1 MEPLSGSVLPGPPAP
16 LRVAALARH
25 TELESST
32 PAEGA
37 VVEGAPDGVL
47 LRFTTP
53 IQLPLSRV
61 VLTDTEG
68 RGRAGTLDM
77 VDVSDGQELRFAPS
91 SPLDPGR
98 YRVEWQTAGPDSHI
112 IRGAFAFQVAGT
124 DRTDPGE
131 GEGAPGQVEDTLA
144 VAPMDDDSLEMAEQ
158 SGSSGGS
165 GSTTYAIRWLQ
176 YLGMILVLGAVSFR
190 FFVVPFVLR
199 RTELAPA
206 GALMSN
212 RLATMAWMGIALLAL
227 SLPARL
233 WSQSLAMWGGESL
246 AAANLGTLVFRTP
259 WGWGWLLQIGA
270 LIVAAVGLR
279 VAAPGGGRKRGWGVV
294 AVGAVVLA
302 FVPALSG
309 HAWGIEPRLVG
320 VLFSGAHVL
329 AAGVWM
335 GGLAALLLA
344 GLPGIRGVQTPEGE
358 RPGLVTVV
366 EAFSRMALVAV
377 LVLVAAGVGQNLFL
391 LGSPGNLVSTG
402 WGRTLLVKL
411 GLLAAAGAL
420 GLYNWRVVRP
430 ALRETPRPG
439 LLRIPATVEFLLGL
453 GILAATA
460 VLVSRALP

>member
-1 MEPLSGSVLPGPPAP
+1 MPSRSAGTRLVLPLLLLVVVATGATPGAAPAPWNGPGLPGGMEPLSGSVLPGPPAP

-124 DRTDPGE
+124 DRTDPE
-131 GEGAPGQVEDTLA
+131 EGAPGQVEDTLA
-144 VAPMDDDSLEMAEQ
+144 VPPMDDDSLEMAEQ

-165 GSTTYAIRWLQ
+165 DSTTHAIRWLQ

-206 GALMSN
+206 GAQM
-212 RLATMAWMGIALLAL
+212 
-227 SLPARL
+227 
-233 WSQSLAMWGGESL
+233 
-246 AAANLGTLVFRTP
+246 
-259 WGWGWLLQIGA
+259 
-270 LIVAAVGLR
+270 
-279 VAAPGGGRKRGWGVV
+279 
-294 AVGAVVLA
+294 
-302 FVPALSG
+302 
-309 HAWGIEPRLVG
+309 
-320 VLFSGAHVL
+320 
-329 AAGVWM
+329 
-335 GGLAALLLA
+335 
-344 GLPGIRGVQTPEGE
+344 
-358 RPGLVTVV
+358 
-366 EAFSRMALVAV
+366 
-377 LVLVAAGVGQNLFL
+377 
-391 LGSPGNLVSTG
+391 
-402 WGRTLLVKL
+402 
-411 GLLAAAGAL
+411 
-420 GLYNWRVVRP
+420 
-430 ALRETPRPG
+430 
-439 LLRIPATVEFLLGL
+439 
-453 GILAATA
+453 
-460 VLVSRALP
+460 